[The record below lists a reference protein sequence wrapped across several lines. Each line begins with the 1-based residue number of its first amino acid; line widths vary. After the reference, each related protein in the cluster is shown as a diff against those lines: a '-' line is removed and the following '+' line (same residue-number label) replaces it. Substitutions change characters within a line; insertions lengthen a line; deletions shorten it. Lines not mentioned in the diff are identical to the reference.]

1 MSKVVSYGGELIKLQ
16 FTTKLEF
23 NLNTPNLV
31 ITAYCAM
38 SGGSDTV
45 QTVS

>member
-31 ITAYCAM
+31 ITDCAI
-38 SGGSDTV
+38 SGESDTV
-45 QTVS
+45 QTVP